1 MTEPYRVGPRIKKL
15 RGLLAKLDPAS
26 TERAV
31 TPAPPFA
38 APSQGECHD
47 AALREYRRICPD
59 APADQLAASGQVNRM
74 VAAAIKLTRGG
85 FGTGRMFEAP
95 AGLRYPSDKERPT
108 SWRERGP
115 RLWDLS
121 PEHALSNVRNHHSR
135 RPRGSRVSIFGDPGV
150 GRRKDPPSPAGRPRL
165 MAGHRGRRPRVS
177 YCKKTGP
184 SRLPGPGGV
193 GCR

>member
-74 VAAAIKLTRGG
+74 VAAAIMLTRSG
-85 FGTGRMFEAP
+85 F
-95 AGLRYPSDKERPT
+95 
-108 SWRERGP
+108 WHGP
-115 RLWDLS
+115 D
-121 PEHALSNVRNHHSR
+121 V
-135 RPRGSRVSIFGDPGV
+135 
-150 GRRKDPPSPAGRPRL
+150 
-165 MAGHRGRRPRVS
+165 
-177 YCKKTGP
+177 
-184 SRLPGPGGV
+184 
-193 GCR
+193 